1 MNQFTASLWGDEA
14 FAAVLAQKS
23 YWQII
28 LNVARDTSPPL
39 FYLSLHTWMKFFG
52 TNEVAIRM
60 HSFLYFLLLCWVV
73 YLIGK
78 AVFDKK
84 IGIIAALLTFLNPF
98 LFQYGFEGRM
108 YSILAFYCTLSMYF
122 FITKQKI
129 PYILATAGA
138 LYSHH
143 FALFIVFAQFVFSLP
158 KLRENFFKTLQPF
171 LFVGLLYLPWFYPL
185 YYQTSL
191 VAGGFWLGKPDLA
204 SFCNLLK
211 YFMVGLFKHPLQNK
225 VFVLS
230 LLLLLIRRWRR
241 KDLLLLTWFL
251 LPILLTFVVSQ
262 FKESI
267 FLDKY
272 LLFAIPAMIL
282 LLASRP
288 RKIFYPL
295 IFFLI
300 FALSIMSFYYFFH
313 PTKRPF
319 RELAIFVKQTQ
330 KPEDY
335 LINWSGGFHHFFES
349 KYYQLEAPLY
359 YPTGEPPFF
368 IGTALME
375 KGDVIKELP
384 RKERIGVITS
394 DPPEKVYLPYYKL
407 EKIYYF
413 DDLKFIWFTK
423 KH

>member
-52 TNEVAIRM
+52 TNEIAIRM

-78 AVFDKK
+78 AIFDKK

-191 VAGGFWLGKPDLA
+191 VAGGFWLGKPGLKDLY
-204 SFCNLLK
+204 NLLRN
-211 YFMVGLFKHPLQNK
+211 FLVGSSKHQLQGEILILAGLLFFL
-225 VFVLS
+225 
-230 LLLLLIRRWRR
+230 RRWSK
-241 KDLLLLTWFL
+241 KDIPLLGWFI
-251 LPILLTFVVSQ
+251 LPVLLTFVISQ

-267 FLDKY
+267 FFDRY
-272 LLFAIPAMIL
+272 MLFAIPPIML

-288 RKIFYPL
+288 RKISYPL
-295 IFFLI
+295 ILFLI
-300 FALSIMSFYYFFH
+300 FGLAAMNFHYFTQ
-313 PTKRPF
+313 PKKRPF
-319 RELAIFVKQTQ
+319 RELANFVKQV
-330 KPEDY
+330 KEPEDY
-335 LINWSGGFHHFFES
+335 LINWSGAAHHLFES
-349 KYYQLEAPLY
+349 KYYQLMAPLY
-359 YPTGEPPFF
+359 YPTGEPPFY

-375 KGDVIKELP
+375 KGDIIKELP
-384 RKERIGVITS
+384 REERIGVITS
-394 DPPEKVYLPYYKL
+394 DRPGSVYLPYYKL